1 MNIKD
6 CIAVVTGGSSG
17 LGEATVTRIV
27 EYGGKAVIVD
37 LSEEKGA
44 AVVEKLGSDNVLF
57 TKADV
62 SNEED
67 IKAALQQA
75 IEKFGKINTVI
86 NCAGIG
92 QPQKSVGREGVHDLE
107 GFNKTIQVN
116 LVGTFNVIR
125 LAAEI
130 MMQMNRM
137 MTGREE

>member
-6 CIAVVTGGSSG
+6 CSCCCNRWKFRFRRSG
-17 LGEATVTRIV
+17 HHTDRRI
-27 EYGGKAVIVD
+27 GGKAVIVD

-75 IEKFGKINTVI
+75 VEKFGKINTVI

-92 QPQKSVGREGVHDLE
+92 
-107 GFNKTIQVN
+107 
-116 LVGTFNVIR
+116 
-125 LAAEI
+125 AAKKVFG
-130 MMQMNRM
+130 QR
-137 MTGREE
+137 RRP